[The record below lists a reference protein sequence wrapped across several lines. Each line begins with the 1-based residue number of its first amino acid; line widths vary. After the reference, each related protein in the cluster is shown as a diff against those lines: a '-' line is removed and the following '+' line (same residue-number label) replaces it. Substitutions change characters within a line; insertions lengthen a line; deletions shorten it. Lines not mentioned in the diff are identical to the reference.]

1 VEDRPRV
8 GESESAADERA
19 METAGPWIEL
29 EVKRHR
35 RRVFRDPNLGV
46 VDATPSTHPALSRGA
61 RPCGVDGATP
71 STSEP
76 CGCPLVVGGLIE
88 AALITGGRRSGGCL
102 ATSALT
108 SYSSLYQAESSQEFI
123 YASPEGLRFTI

>member
-1 VEDRPRV
+1 MEDRPRV

-61 RPCGVDGATP
+61 RPRGVDGATP
-71 STSEP
+71 SIGAP
-76 CGCPLVVGGLIE
+76 YGRRAVGGLAE
-88 AALITGGRRSGGCL
+88 AAGF
-102 ATSALT
+102 ATTHPAG
-108 SYSSLYQAESSQEFI
+108 A
-123 YASPEGLRFTI
+123 P

>member
-1 VEDRPRV
+1 
-8 GESESAADERA
+8 

-61 RPCGVDGATP
+61 RPRGVDGATP
-71 STSEP
+71 SIGAP
-76 CGCPLVVGGLIE
+76 YGRRAVGGLAE
-88 AALITGGRRSGGCL
+88 AAGSDAAWTKPTHPAYPTGQGAISGPRFRPKSGWWAMIQRPIRMRTKGPALLQAWLILGPSVG
-102 ATSALT
+102 
-108 SYSSLYQAESSQEFI
+108 
-123 YASPEGLRFTI
+123 